1 MFMNILFVHLNVLLT
16 TMLFYFNCKHF
27 LFVYIVKQKQTKNF
41 TDFIKKIVDSLG
53 SREVPHT
60 IWARLVLPFWRLLDT
75 NKQTEKQSIYIHLY
89 VSILCLFM
97 LYMFPYCVCLCCIC
111 FHIVFFYVVYGRGW
125 RWPIHFLNKDCKKSV
140 QIPYKA
146 KFKNLQHQTRWVA
159 VIFFIISDPPWRI
172 NLTPSWY
179 NDQYSSRS
187 T

>member
-1 MFMNILFVHLNVLLT
+1 M
-16 TMLFYFNCKHF
+16 
-27 LFVYIVKQKQTKNF
+27 
-41 TDFIKKIVDSLG
+41 DSLG
-53 SREVPHT
+53 SHEVPHT

-75 NKQTEKQSIYIHLY
+75 NEQTENQSIYIY
-89 VSILCLFM
+89 I
-97 LYMFPYCVCLCCIC
+97 YMFPYCVCLCCIC
-111 FHIVFFYVVYGRGW
+111 FHIVFVYVVYVS
-125 RWPIHFLNKDCKKSV
+125 ILCLFMLYMVVADADLYIFLTKIAKKSV

-179 NDQYSSRS
+179 NDQYSFRS